1 MKSILVLCLFF
12 LHSTLFTKNLDV
24 LFVKNDSISVE
35 KGIIELQELNED
47 IGFEINE
54 QLDSDID
61 SVLKT
66 ADSVNTNFSKPL
78 KSTLKPFTYAGTKRY
93 TVDGEPPNSK
103 SHIDFV
109 PAAITVGV
117 VGGACTGIYL
127 YQKNA
132 WWSDNRADFHIQEDG
147 AYSLYADK
155 LGHFYGGYI
164 VSYLIGEGIIASGV
178 PFRTATALGALGGML
193 YQTFVE
199 IQDGYGSNWGFSPS
213 DAIANYLGAWYYLAQ
228 HEIPV
233 LQNFTPKVQFVPS
246 RWVGDRPMVH
256 ETAVFDDYHSMTY
269 HLSFEMD
276 NILPN
281 SFKQFWPNWLN
292 LSIGYN
298 VRNME
303 YFDAVGNPLI
313 ERNIVIGL
321 DYNLT
326 KLIPETNSNLINWLV
341 QTFNHYKFPSP
352 AIVIGKDVKFA
363 LMFPFFVL

>member
-1 MKSILVLCLFF
+1 MKLILI
-12 LHSTLFTKNLDV
+12 
-24 LFVKNDSISVE
+24 LFVFLQTTFIFSFEEIDSCKLIDSIRIE
-35 KGIIELQELNED
+35 KGITESNSIIHEVEIQENTIIVDDDTTSSSILQEAVRND
-47 IGFEINE
+47 IR
-54 QLDSDID
+54 S
-61 SVLKT
+61 LKT
-66 ADSVNTNFSKPL
+66 L
-78 KSTLKPFTYAGTKRY
+78 LKPYTYAGSKRY
-93 TVDGEPPNSK
+93 TVDGEAPNSK

-109 PAAITVGV
+109 PASITAGV
-117 VGGACTGIYL
+117 VGGACTGLYL

-132 WWSDNRADFHIQEDG
+132 WWSSNRSDFHIQEDG
-147 AYSLYADK
+147 GYSLNADK

-228 HEIPV
+228 HEVPV

-246 RWVGDRPMVH
+246 RWVGDRPMKH

-281 SFKQFWPNWLN
+281 SFKQFWPDWLN

-303 YFDAVGNPLI
+303 YFDDNSNSLI

-326 KLIPETNSNLINWLV
+326 KLIPETNSNIVNWLV

-363 LMFPFFVL
+363 LLFPFFVL

>member
-1 MKSILVLCLFF
+1 MKILLFLLFWIVVSSVRVFSIVDTTI
-12 LHSTLFTKNLDV
+12 STQKGEIEVSNSEVSDSCFRDFSMLSIDNPE
-24 LFVKNDSISVE
+24 NDSSVMMIANIKPYTTETIPIS
-35 KGIIELQELNED
+35 L
-47 IGFEINE
+47 F
-54 QLDSDID
+54 
-61 SVLKT
+61 
-66 ADSVNTNFSKPL
+66 KPY
-78 KSTLKPFTYAGTKRY
+78 TYAGYKRY
-93 TVDGEPPNSK
+93 TVDGEAPNSK
-103 SHIDFV
+103 QSIDWV
-109 PAAITVGV
+109 PATITAGIA
-117 VGGACTGIYL
+117 GGACTGLYL

-132 WWSDNRADFHIQEDG
+132 WWSDNKSAFHIQEDG
-147 AYSLYADK
+147 NYSLHADK
-155 LGHFYGGYI
+155 LGHFYGGYV

-178 PFRTATALGALGGML
+178 PLRTAHAIGALGGMM

-228 HEIPV
+228 HEVPV

-246 RWVGDRPMVH
+246 RWVGDKPMKH

-269 HLSFEMD
+269 HLSVEME
-276 NILPN
+276 NILPQTVKN
-281 SFKQFWPNWLN
+281 FWPDWLN

-303 YFDAVGNPLI
+303 YFDAQGNSLI

-326 KLIPETNSNLINWLV
+326 RLIPETNSNIVNWLV

-363 LMFPFFVL
+363 IMFPFLVL

>member
-1 MKSILVLCLFF
+1 MNIILFLLLVFVVTSECLYSFSD
-12 LHSTLFTKNLDV
+12 STIVTLKGEAQTS
-24 LFVKNDSISVE
+24 FVETSDSIG
-35 KGIIELQELNED
+35 KNESLISFD
-47 IGFEINE
+47 KPEVDQINLKNIKITVPE
-54 QLDSDID
+54 SEVKPIH
-61 SVLKT
+61 VLK
-66 ADSVNTNFSKPL
+66 PY
-78 KSTLKPFTYAGTKRY
+78 TYAGNKRY
-93 TVDGEPPNSK
+93 TVDGEAPNSK
-103 SHIDFV
+103 QSFDWV
-109 PAAITVGV
+109 PATITAGV
-117 VGGACTGIYL
+117 AGGACTGLYL

-132 WWSDNRADFHIQEDG
+132 WWSDNRTKFHIQEDG
-147 AYSLYADK
+147 NYSLHADK
-155 LGHFYGGYI
+155 LGHFYGGYV

-178 PFRTATALGALGGML
+178 PLRTAQALGALGGMM

-228 HEIPV
+228 HEVPV
-233 LQNFTPKVQFVPS
+233 LQNFTPKVQFIPS
-246 RWVGDRPMVH
+246 RWVGDRPMKH

-269 HLSFEMD
+269 HLSVEME
-276 NILPN
+276 NILPETVKN
-281 SFKQFWPNWLN
+281 FWPDWLN

-303 YFDAVGNPLI
+303 YFDTQGNSLM

-326 KLIPETNSNLINWLV
+326 RLIPETNSNLVNWLV

-363 LMFPFFVL
+363 LMFPFLVL